1 MQYHELSL
9 TNIGCNP
16 SKGGLFRSG
25 PILKGDACIGMQNAS
40 FKKDWCIYENTALI
54 LLHFIVFIMENT
66 ALHGNRYK
74 IQLLSYCISPIMIQH
89 Q

>member
-1 MQYHELSL
+1 MAEIFTRIQGTYVCLMQIHELSL

-40 FKKDWCIYENTALI
+40 
-54 LLHFIVFIMENT
+54 
-66 ALHGNRYK
+66 NRLKMGCY
-74 IQLLSYCISPIMIQH
+74 
-89 Q
+89 